1 VKRRLPLLIVF
12 SLALTPQAFA
22 ARTWLKD
29 VAAAQKEATAR
40 KQLILVDMTA
50 SWCGWCRRFE
60 QDVYPTAIF
69 EAAVKDVVL
78 LRLDTEDGKEG
89 TAFSG
94 KYGVAQLPTFLL
106 LNSDLTLAEQIQG
119 YSPAPEFAQRMD
131 LARRQ
136 IAAFNNRIANEATVG
151 KDPAQRL
158 AFAKELTQRRMFDK
172 AEPRLKKLTTEA
184 GVPAGLRDDAYYTLA
199 IAYTMQSKFKEALAT
214 IRELTSR
221 STLGEAVE
229 RALQLQDQIEQTL
242 AASGQ

>member
-1 VKRRLPLLIVF
+1 MKPRLLILIV
-12 SLALTPQAFA
+12 LAALAAPQAFA
-22 ARTWLKD
+22 ERAWLKD
-29 VAAAQKEATAR
+29 VATAKKEAIAR

-50 SWCGWCRRFE
+50 SWCGWCRKFE
-60 QDVYPTAIF
+60 KEVYPSPVF
-69 EAAVKDVVL
+69 EEAVKDVVL

-89 TAFSG
+89 TLFSG

-106 LNSDLTLAEQIQG
+106 LTPDLTVAALMQG
-119 YSPAPEFAQRMD
+119 YSPAPEFALKMEN
-131 LARRQ
+131 ARKAY
-136 IAAFNNRIANEATVG
+136 AAFTNRITNEATIV

-158 AFAKELTQRRMFDK
+158 ALAKELTQRHMFDK

-184 GVPAGLRDDAYYTLA
+184 GIPIAFRDDAYFTLA
-199 IAYTMQSKFKEALAT
+199 ITYTMQSKFKEALAT
-214 IRELTSR
+214 IRELTSK